1 MLNKYL
7 TSPSHV
13 LTVRSSRHRL
23 YFIVALG
30 LAVGCANILVFLKG
44 YPLLSVVLTS
54 ASLFL
59 LYRAVPDSMLGA
71 ILKWEAGEWFLR
83 HRGKQVSV
91 VLLPGSVR
99 LPWLVYAAFQETH
112 AKQRWKFLLFTD
124 SADAEQMRQLRC
136 RLILEG

>member
-1 MLNKYL
+1 MLNKYS
-7 TSPSHV
+7 TSPSHG
-13 LTVRSSRHRL
+13 LTLRSSRHRA

-30 LAVGCANILVFLKG
+30 LAVSCANILVFLKG
-44 YPLLSVVLTS
+44 YPLLSVALMS
-54 ASLFL
+54 GSLL
-59 LYRAVPDSMLGA
+59 LLQRAVPDPMAGA
-71 ILKWEAGEWFLR
+71 TLKWELGEWFLR

-99 LPWLVYAAFQETH
+99 LPWLIYAAFQETH

-124 SADAEQMRQLRC
+124 SANAEELRRLRC